1 MRRTTRIGA
10 SSMTRRSATR
20 AASAEIV
27 CYPRTMQ
34 LDALG
39 NDILRVSRRSFAGCR
54 AMTTPV
60 SHSYVALGFHV
71 GGRVRV
77 EHHGEFELGP
87 GHVHLIPAGD
97 AHRFLAASQAE
108 VWGLG
113 FCRTCLPQERFRDL
127 LAPLDRVRS
136 GAVPYVEL
144 PADRQGHVLTLLRE
158 LEREQRLSSGAM
170 PVVLESL
177 VGLILA
183 EVVRARPCESS
194 AAVAPSLVG
203 EAMALIE
210 ARCLGPLTLS
220 EIARTV
226 RRSPAHVTT
235 AVKAATGR
243 TVVQWIIEGRL
254 AEARRRLLDTDELV
268 DVIAERVGYADPSH
282 FVRMFRRRHGATPA
296 AWREQERSRSRIAR
310 ML

>member
-1 MRRTTRIGA
+1 MRRATSNTP
-10 SSMTRRSATR
+10 RSAAR
-20 AASAEIV
+20 SSSQEIV
-27 CYPRTMQ
+27 CYPRAMT

-39 NDILRVSRRSFAGCR
+39 SDILRVARYAVAVPRPMKR
-54 AMTTPV
+54 PV
-60 SHSYVALGFHV
+60 SHSYVGLGFHV

-97 AHRFLAASQAE
+97 AHRFLTASKAE

-113 FCRTCLPQERFRDL
+113 FCRTCLPQDRFRDL
-127 LAPLDRVRS
+127 LAPLDRVRR

-158 LEREQRLSSGAM
+158 LEREQSLSAGAM

-183 EVVRARPCESS
+183 EVVRARPVESS
-194 AAVAPSLVG
+194 VAVAPSLVG
-203 EAMALIE
+203 DAMALIE
-210 ARCLGPLTLS
+210 ARCLGPLTLR
-220 EIARTV
+220 EIAQTV

-235 AVKAATGR
+235 AVRAATGR

-296 AWREQERSRSRIAR
+296 AWREQERSRRRIAR
-310 ML
+310 AL